1 MMMLLLHAYLYIW
14 RNVAHTAAACQIM
27 QMEEEGGGC

>member
-14 RNVAHTAAACQIM
+14 RNVAHTAACQIM
-27 QMEEEGGGC
+27 QMEEEG